1 MAEILGRGRSRV
13 RDHNLRFSRRWNTV
27 AADSFQRVAEEGMGI
42 ADTGHDWAMTSTA
55 TSQQWVV
62 RNGVARLISATAG
75 ITHLASVFVGYSD
88 MRVSARITIG
98 ATVTSFGV
106 GLLFR
111 VLGKSA
117 GDWDGLFF
125 SYAGGTTWHIGR
137 IIDGGTPSLS
147 SLAST
152 LVGPSLSAGS
162 TYRFEVEAI
171 ADAIEGFVDG
181 TSVLSHTTAINQ
193 TNMRAGLLVRDHDD
207 HLFDTFRVHRAA

>member
-13 RDHNLRFSRRWNTV
+13 RDLYRRFSRRWNTV

-42 ADTGHDWAMTSTA
+42 ADTGHDWAMTSTS
-55 TSQQWVV
+55 TTQQWVV
-62 RNGVARLISATAG
+62 RGGAARLITATSG
-75 ITHLASVFVGYSD
+75 ITHLASVFVGASD

-111 VLGKSA
+111 VLGKAA

-152 LVGPSLSAGS
+152 AAGPSLTAGS
-162 TYRFEVEAI
+162 TYRFEVA
-171 ADAIEGFVDG
+171 AVGDDIEGFVDG
-181 TSVLSHTTAINQ
+181 ASVLTHTTTINQ
-193 TNMRAGLLVRDHDD
+193 TNMRAGLLVRDGSD
-207 HLFDTFRVHRAA
+207 HLFDAFRVHRS